1 MTPTEQVRITRGIER
16 TISPQRGS
24 VNSETST
31 IPDIAEA
38 PMRASRSVLPIT
50 AGLLCL
56 ALATQPL
63 PSDSASQDTG
73 AGSIYIAHVTVVDT
87 ESGNESPDQTVVISG
102 NRISQ
107 VKASKDVNPQ
117 AGSKVVDGTGKYL
130 IPGLWDMHVHA
141 VFSERLDSMLP
152 MFVANGV
159 LGIRDMGT
167 SMPFADIDRLRHET
181 ADGSRLGPRIVVAG
195 PILDGRPKPLR
206 SNFLAITTPEQGR
219 DAVRRLKTSGADL
232 IKVYSWLS
240 RDSFLAIIEEAKK
253 QNIPVSGHV
262 PFSVSALE
270 ASDAGQKSLEHLFGI
285 YLSCSS
291 REEELRSEMLKRGVN
306 LSGSERI
313 RLELDE
319 AAASYDE
326 GKAAKV
332 FAHLARNG
340 TWLVPTF
347 TAVVLDSEIDVHVT
361 TDPRLKYIP
370 PAFQKRWTEAASAG
384 AAIKSK
390 SFERKLQVVGAGH
403 RAGVTM
409 LAGTDTAWY
418 QPYTYAGFSLHDELA
433 LLVRAGLTPMES
445 LQTATINPAR
455 FLGMEKDLGTI
466 EKGKVANLVLLDADP
481 VGDIRNTTKISEVF
495 LGGKEFDR
503 PALDQMLKSA
513 EAAARSAMIN

>member
-1 MTPTEQVRITRGIER
+1 MRAKLYLSLFAFTHLCAVAMAQEQPTGF
-16 TISPQRGS
+16 ISPSSGGS
-24 VNSETST
+24 ATY
-31 IPDIAEA
+31 
-38 PMRASRSVLPIT
+38 IT
-50 AGLLCL
+50 
-56 ALATQPL
+56 
-63 PSDSASQDTG
+63 
-73 AGSIYIAHVTVVDT
+73 HVTVVDT
-87 ESGNESPDQTVVISG
+87 ETGKETHDRTVIISG
-102 NRISQ
+102 DKISE
-107 VKASKDVNPQ
+107 VRDTKGIKPAVG
-117 AGSKVVDGTGKYL
+117 AKVVDASGKYL

-141 VFSERLDSMLP
+141 VFAERLDSMFP
-152 MFVANGV
+152 TFVANGV
-159 LGIRDMGT
+159 LGIRDIGT
-167 SMPFADIDRLRHET
+167 AMPFADIDRLRQET
-181 ADGSRLGPRIVVAG
+181 ANGSRLGPRIVAAG

-206 SNFLAITTPEQGR
+206 PNFLAITTPEEGR
-219 DAVRRLKTSGADL
+219 DTVRRLKTGGADL

-240 RDSFLAIIEEAKK
+240 RDSFLAIADEAKK

-262 PFSVSALE
+262 PFLVSMLE
-270 ASDAGQKSLEHLFGI
+270 ASDAGQKSMEHILGI

-291 REEELRSEMLKRGVN
+291 REDELRSEMLKSGVN
-306 LSGSERI
+306 LSGSDRI

-326 GKAAKV
+326 RKAANV

-347 TAVVLDSEIDVHVT
+347 TAVVPDSEIFDAHVT

-370 PAFQKRWTEAASAG
+370 PVIQKRWTEAASTG

-390 SFERKLQVVGAGH
+390 SFERKLQIVGAVH
-403 RAGVTM
+403 RAGVPL
-409 LAGTDTAWY
+409 LAGTDTAWI

-455 FLGMEKDLGTI
+455 FLGMEKDLGNI
-466 EKGKVANLVLLDADP
+466 EKGTIANLVLLDADP
-481 VGDIRNTTKISEVF
+481 VSDIHNTTKISEVF

-513 EAAARSAMIN
+513 EAAAKSATIN